1 MKPKLSSGSLSRLI
15 LSSHF
20 KRKIRW
26 CRGHKPKKLHLLLL
40 YSSFCLAQVAAIT
53 FNTHCSCY
61 AKELFLDSSA
71 FTTTSKYSK
80 MHPVWY
86 HFSGWHCHFFHWH
99 DAPDTFWQ
107 SLSYEAVT
115 CKDTLV
121 QLEKEMAHHGN
132 PFLFNSSVL
141 AIYELFC
148 CSIRRWP
155 LWKALFLKLSFK

>member
-1 MKPKLSSGSLSRLI
+1 MKPKVCSGSLSRLI

-26 CRGHKPKKLHLLLL
+26 CRGHKPKTLHLLLL
-40 YSSFCLAQVAAIT
+40 YSPLCLAQVAAIT

-61 AKELFLDSSA
+61 AEELFLDSSA

-99 DAPDTFWQ
+99 NASDTFWQ
-107 SLSYEAVT
+107 SLGYEAVT
-115 CKDTLV
+115 CKDILV
-121 QLEKEMAHHGN
+121 QLEKEMARHGN
-132 PFLFNSSVL
+132 CFLFNSSVL
-141 AIYELFC
+141 AIHELFC
-148 CSIRRWP
+148 RSIRRWTT
-155 LWKALFLKLSFK
+155 LESSFHKAFL